1 MNPTPVSQY
10 NPYDATSPSKMPRF
24 NPYKEK
30 EKKRAAKAAAAA
42 AASMINKASD
52 APDVTKIIDVGK
64 LIAGVVSDLASEK
77 EGDVV
82 AEKDAAKVVAS
93 EKDVSKDVVSE
104 KDVVK
109 SSGIVYE
116 KWKGKGID
124 LFIYLFLL

>member
-1 MNPTPVSQY
+1 MNPTPVSQ
-10 NPYDATSPSKMPRF
+10 F

-30 EKKRAAKAAAAA
+30 EKKRAAKAAAA
-42 AASMINKASD
+42 SMINNASD